1 MTNDELVEV
10 FERDP
15 ELYQWTR
22 RTFLKRTGALVV
34 TASLAEMWAVACGGA
49 TGGTNTATTGTA
61 PVARECARIVYT
73 EWNSLVPAGGAEV
86 RRQEREVGGQ
96 VGVPVGARLNSD

>member
-49 TGGTNTATTGTA
+49 TGGANTDTTGDA
-61 PVARECARIVYT
+61 PGAAYGAPRVLT
-73 EWNSLVPAGGAEV
+73 QWKNLLHAGAVEGPGQGPESGG
-86 RRQEREVGGQ
+86 RRGGGVVG
-96 VGVPVGARLNSD
+96 L